1 MTIEHINP
9 INLFCHKFNI
19 IFLLTTGSLSVIGVI
34 FGVAASM
41 SVALYSIFTKKVLPA
56 VDNNIWKLALYN
68 NVNAVV
74 LFLPLMAVTG
84 DIQSLFAFP
93 QLNTVNLWSMLF
105 LSGIFGFA
113 IGYVTGLQIQV
124 TSPLTHNIS
133 GTAKAC
139 AQTVMAT
146 AYYHELKST
155 LWWVSNAVVLFGSA
169 AYTLVR
175 RGDMKKQHD
184 KEVDEADALALENG
198 DKEDKIP
205 LKT

>member
-1 MTIEHINP
+1 M
-9 INLFCHKFNI
+9 
-19 IFLLTTGSLSVIGVI
+19 IGVI
-34 FGVAASM
+34 FGIAASM

-68 NVNAVV
+68 NLNAVV

-139 AQTVMAT
+139 AQTILAT

-169 AYTLVR
+169 AYTMVR
-175 RGDMKKQHD
+175 RGDMKKDHQ
-184 KEVDEADALALENG
+184 KEVDEAAVLALENG
-198 DKEDKIP
+198 EKEEKIP
-205 LKT
+205 IKA